1 VTRDPEDQDASRLAA
16 ESFAAGDPTGWFER
30 LYAAAEK
37 GEAVVPWARLEPRP
51 LLVEWARARD
61 LRGDGKRALVVGSG
75 FGDDAEYFAGLGFQ
89 TVAFDVSPSA
99 IRAAQRR
106 FPDSEVEYVAADL
119 LDPPPEWRQ
128 AFDLV
133 VESITVQA
141 LPDPPR
147 AQSIAEVAAMVAP
160 GGTLLVAS
168 GAREPEDEP
177 DGPPWPLTRA
187 EIDSFA
193 SGGLRTVKVEDLP
206 GTGDL
211 GQRWWRAEFERP

>member
-1 VTRDPEDQDASRLAA
+1 VTRGPDDQDASRLAA
-16 ESFAAGDPTGWFER
+16 ESLAAQDPMGWFER
-30 LYAAAEK
+30 LYAAAEQ

-61 LRGDGKRALVVGSG
+61 LRGNGKRALVVGSG

-89 TVAFDVSPSA
+89 TVAFDISPSA
-99 IRAAQRR
+99 IGAAQRR

-147 AQSIAEVAAMVAP
+147 AQAIAEVAGMVAP

-187 EIDSFA
+187 EIDLFA
-193 SGGLRTVKVEDLP
+193 TDHLSVVLVRARSG
-206 GTGDL
+206 
-211 GQRWWRAEFERP
+211 RWIAEFRRPSP

>member
-1 VTRDPEDQDASRLAA
+1 MAADPEDQDASRLAA
-16 ESFAAGDPTGWFER
+16 ESLAADDPTSWFEH
-30 LYAAAEK
+30 LYAAAEQ
-37 GEAVVPWARLEPRP
+37 GDAVVPWARQEPRP
-51 LLVEWARARD
+51 LLVEWAQARG
-61 LRGDGKRALVVGSG
+61 LQGDGKRALVVGSG
-75 FGDDAEYFAGLGFQ
+75 LGDDAEYFAGLGFQ
-89 TVAFDVSPSA
+89 TVAFDISPTA

-106 FPDSEVEYVAADL
+106 FPDSAVEYVAADL

-147 AQSIAEVAAMVAP
+147 AQAIANVADFVAP

-168 GAREPEDEP
+168 GAREPGDEP

-187 EIDSFA
+187 EIDAFA
-193 SGGLRTVKVEDLP
+193 SGGLRAVKIEDLP
-206 GTGDL
+206 GVGDL